1 MQQNN
6 IPDFDS
12 SVVARSVNR
21 VAVIGAGTMGAG
33 IAMCFV
39 NADMPVVLL
48 EINET
53 ALANG
58 MARIRDNYAISVQR
72 GRLTAEQVEK
82 RLTLIATTSDYAELA
97 DVELVIE
104 AVFENIDI
112 KREVFRKLDGVC
124 KPGAI
129 MASNTSYQDINLIAA
144 ATSRPQ
150 DVLGLHF
157 FSPANVMRLLEVV
170 RAAKTAP
177 DVLLT
182 VVNLAQSIG
191 KIPVVSGVCWGF
203 IANRMY
209 EPFGR
214 EACRMLL
221 EGATP
226 TQIDKAQKKFGMAM
240 GFCAVA
246 DLAGL
251 DVIHHSHAAVA
262 NKFAHDPSYHTL
274 IDELFTRGEFGQKS
288 GRGFYIYEGRNSLDN
303 PDVAEIAAQRAEQLG
318 ITQREIGDDEIVDRC
333 LYSLINEGARVLD
346 EGIAYNAADIDTVFV
361 NGYGFPATR
370 VGPMH
375 HANEIGLKSI
385 VNKFDEYRKNLG
397 AYGEMWFQVAP
408 LLRQLA
414 EKGQRFE

>member
-1 MQQNN
+1 MSQKI
-6 IPDFDS
+6 IPDIGAD
-12 SVVARSVNR
+12 VVARPINR

-39 NADMPVVLL
+39 NADIPVVLL
-48 EINET
+48 EINAS

-58 MARIRDNYAISVQR
+58 TARISENYAISVQR
-72 GRLTAEQVEK
+72 GKLTAEQVER
-82 RLTLIATTSDYAELA
+82 RLSLITTSSDYAALA
-97 DVELVIE
+97 DVDLVIE
-104 AVFENIDI
+104 AVYENLDI
-112 KREVFRKLDGVC
+112 KRDVFRKLDLVC

-129 MASNTSYQDINLIAA
+129 LASNTSYQDINLIADV
-144 ATSRPQ
+144 TSRPQ
-150 DVLGLHF
+150 DILGLHF

-182 VVNLAQSIG
+182 VVSLAQAIG

-226 TQIDKAQKKFGMAM
+226 SQIDAAHKKFGMAM

-251 DVIHHSHAAVA
+251 DVIHHSHVAVA
-262 NKFAHDPSYHTL
+262 EKFAHDPSYHAL
-274 IDELFTRGEFGQKS
+274 IHALFERDEFGQKT
-288 GRGFYIYEGRNSLDN
+288 GRGFYLYEGRNSRDN
-303 PDVAEIAAQRAEQLG
+303 PDVMAIAAERARALG
-318 ITQREIGDDEIVDRC
+318 IAQREISDDEIIERC
-333 LYSLINEGARVLD
+333 LFSLINEGARVLD
-346 EGIAYNAADIDTVFV
+346 EGIAYCAADIDTVFV

-375 HANEIGLKSI
+375 FANETGLDVI
-385 VNKFDEYRKNLG
+385 VGKLDAYRQRLG
-397 AYGEMWFQVAP
+397 SYGEMWFQVAP
-408 LLRQLA
+408 SLRRLA
-414 EKGQRFE
+414 EQGQRFL